1 MFRFSKTGPTKRRAV
16 VLLEDLASGLS
27 IPVLYWENS
36 IGRSKSCDIVLP
48 DSTCSRDHAVLYR
61 RASGWMITDTNSKAG
76 TYVNDK
82 KIKEATQ
89 IIPGDVITMGTS
101 RFALRRVSEGTVIQQ
116 KKKIKQP
123 KISNKK
129 RHPCRVIGFNECYP
143 FTAYGTVLF
152 CRRRI

>member
-1 MFRFSKTGPTKRRAV
+1 
-16 VLLEDLASGLS
+16 
-27 IPVLYWENS
+27 
-36 IGRSKSCDIVLP
+36 
-48 DSTCSRDHAVLYR
+48 
-61 RASGWMITDTNSKAG
+61 MITDTNSKAG

-129 RHPCRVIGFNECYP
+129 APSPAGLLGLTNVIHLLL
-143 FTAYGTVLF
+143 TDSAVLLAENLTR
-152 CRRRI
+152 CHSYHLLYYWQCHGACT